1 MNEKVYV
8 FLMMNVLPD
17 RTSVRRYF
25 SWHLRSVNDGGSGSV
40 DIHVGAIAWT
50 VAAKMRKNMVTC
62 RFELE

>member
-25 SWHLRSVNDGGSGSV
+25 SWHFVSVNDGGRGSV

-50 VAAKMRKNMVTC
+50 AAARRK
-62 RFELE
+62 E